1 MNLPECV
8 SCTGGNF
15 ERRQFLRVG
24 GLTFLGITLSD
35 YFRLADTLAATG
47 TGARKKAESVIL
59 IWLSGGPPHMDMW
72 DPKPNSNFKPIST
85 NVAGI
90 QISETLPRVARQ
102 MDKLSIIRSMHSEE
116 GNHPEGTYYGM
127 TGHRPSPAFRFP
139 SLGSIVSRELGGQNN
154 IPPYVV
160 TPPLS
165 YGHSYMAG
173 NMGPQYNPMIV
184 PDPSKEDFKI
194 PDLTLPKSLSPELL
208 QDRQSFLK
216 VVDHHYRQQ
225 EEFARFSKMDTYQEQ
240 ALRMILSPNVKKAF
254 DLSAEPDR
262 VREAYGKTRFGQSV
276 LLARRLVEA
285 GCRFVTAEGFNHSE
299 WDIHFDNDKKLS
311 ENLAPR
317 FDQALSMLLTELEE
331 RGLLETT
338 VVMAMGEFGRTP
350 KINARAGRDHW
361 AHCWSMVLGGGGIKG
376 GQIVGASDER
386 AAYVAERQ
394 VTIGDL
400 FATVYK
406 ALGVDWTKT
415 YTGLD
420 GRPLYIANSIG
431 DKQGHPVHELV

>member
-1 MNLPECV
+1 
-8 SCTGGNF
+8 
-15 ERRQFLRVG
+15 
-24 GLTFLGITLSD
+24 
-35 YFRLADTLAATG
+35 
-47 TGARKKAESVIL
+47 
-59 IWLSGGPPHMDMW
+59 
-72 DPKPNSNFKPIST
+72 
-85 NVAGI
+85 
-90 QISETLPRVARQ
+90 

-139 SLGSIVSRELGGQNN
+139 SLGSIVSRELGGRNN

-299 WDIHFDNDKKLS
+299 WDIHFDNDKLLS

-350 KINARAGRDHW
+350 KINARAGSGPLGPLLVHGVGRRRNQGRPGRGRQRRARGLCGRAPGDRRGSLRHGLQG
-361 AHCWSMVLGGGGIKG
+361 LGGGLDQDLYRSGRSAPLHRQFHR
-376 GQIVGASDER
+376 GQAGPSGSRAGVAWPDSGDRGVGTVPVRVRAHRLLGRRACRPFLSCFPIPFSGLAYLMVGAPAGWAHLS
-386 AAYVAERQ
+386 
-394 VTIGDL
+394 G
-400 FATVYK
+400 TV
-406 ALGVDWTKT
+406 
-415 YTGLD
+415 
-420 GRPLYIANSIG
+420 
-431 DKQGHPVHELV
+431 QGWAKYFPSE